1 MHINFANSDNY
12 YCSLPTG
19 TY

>member
-1 MHINFANSDNY
+1 MHNNFANSDNY